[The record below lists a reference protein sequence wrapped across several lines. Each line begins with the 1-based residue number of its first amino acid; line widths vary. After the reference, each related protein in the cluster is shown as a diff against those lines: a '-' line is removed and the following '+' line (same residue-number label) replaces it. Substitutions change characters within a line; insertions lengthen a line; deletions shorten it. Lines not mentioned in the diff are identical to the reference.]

1 MLLKILF
8 IFNPNKL
15 CYLESFHIFA
25 RNQNLKIILTM
36 TISRHFKLAFLSGII
51 GLSAISCSDDD
62 NDIQVLNVPDT
73 YQSPNYDANA
83 ATENLVV
90 DELGTLTSAVN
101 DAEASAPN
109 AGISSI
115 EYPSTLASITESNY
129 KTLIDGW
136 LPELVNAANS
146 SDGFINPGLGNPP
159 DGSDEGGLLGTR
171 LLDEHGLELEQM
183 IEKGSF
189 GSALYNHAITV
200 VNNIK
205 TGEEGFTDPGVID
218 RLVEIHGAQPSFDV
232 SNVTAAATYS
242 RRRSDLDAQ
251 TGFFFDIKENLIT
264 AKAAMEAGPQFN
276 TQRDEA
282 LDEFLLNWEKSNF
295 ATVIFYCKSTIDQLN
310 AAFQLADGEEKDIA
324 LGNAMH
330 AYAEGV
336 AFAHGFKRLSIKQI
350 SDSEIDFILSE
361 LKAVEGENPESYEF
375 LNDISL
381 LQNLDGLITYI
392 QDIYGFTD
400 AEVESFYEN
409 NNP

>member
-1 MLLKILF
+1 MTLTKHLKLTVLIGILGF
-8 IFNPNKL
+8 
-15 CYLESFHIFA
+15 S
-25 RNQNLKIILTM
+25 IL
-36 TISRHFKLAFLSGII
+36 
-51 GLSAISCSDDD
+51 SCSDDD
-62 NDIQVLNVPDT
+62 NDVQTLSIPDN
-73 YQSPNYDANA
+73 YQSANYDANVT
-83 ATENLVV
+83 TENIVV

-115 EYPSTLASITESNY
+115 NYPTTLSSITESNY
-129 KTLIDGW
+129 KMLIEGW

-146 SDGFINPGLGNPP
+146 DDGFVNPGLGNTP

-171 LLDEHGLELEQM
+171 LLDEYGLELEQM
-183 IEKGSF
+183 IQKGSF
-189 GSALYNHAITV
+189 GAALYNHAITV

-205 TGEEGFTDPGVID
+205 SGEEGFTDPGVID
-218 RLVEIHGAQPSFDV
+218 RLVEIHGAQPNFDV
-232 SNVTAAATYS
+232 SEVTAAATYS

-282 LDEFLLNWEKSNF
+282 LDDFLLNWEKSNF
-295 ATVIFYCKSTIDQLN
+295 ATVIYYCNATINQLD
-310 AAFQLADGEEKDIA
+310 AAFDLPGGEEKDIA

-350 SDSEIDFILSE
+350 SDSEIEFILSE
-361 LKAVEGENPESYEF
+361 LKAIEGENPESYEF
-375 LNDISL
+375 LNDITL

-392 QDIYGFTD
+392 QDIYGFSD

>member
-1 MLLKILF
+1 
-8 IFNPNKL
+8 
-15 CYLESFHIFA
+15 
-25 RNQNLKIILTM
+25 M
-36 TISRHFKLAFLSGII
+36 TITKQLQLSLIMSILGFGI
-51 GLSAISCSDDD
+51 LSCSDDD
-62 NDIQVLNVPDT
+62 NDMQVLNVPDT
-73 YQSPNYDANA
+73 YQSANYDANA

-90 DELGTLTSAVN
+90 DELGSLTSAVN
-101 DAEASAPN
+101 SAEASAPN

-115 EYPSTLASITESNY
+115 TYPSTLASITENNY
-129 KTLIDGW
+129 KTLVEGW
-136 LPELVNAANS
+136 LPELVNASNS
-146 SDGFINPGLGNPP
+146 TDGFINPGLGNSP

-171 LLDEHGLELEQM
+171 LLDEYGLELEQM
-183 IEKGSF
+183 VEKGSF

-200 VNNIK
+200 INNIK

-218 RLVEIHGAQPSFDV
+218 RLVEIHGTQPNFDV
-232 SNVTAAATYS
+232 SEVTAAATYS

-251 TGFFFDIKENLIT
+251 TGFFFSIKQNLIT

-282 LDEFLLNWEKSNF
+282 LDAFLLNWEKSNF

-310 AAFQLADGEEKDIA
+310 AAFQLPDGEEKDIA

-350 SDSEIDFILSE
+350 SDGEIDFILAE
-361 LKAVEGENPESYEF
+361 LKAVEDQNPESYDF

-381 LQNLDGLITYI
+381 LQNLEDLITYI
-392 QDIYGFTD
+392 QDIYGFSD
-400 AEVESFYEN
+400 AEVEGFYEN

>member
-1 MLLKILF
+1 MIVK
-8 IFNPNKL
+8 
-15 CYLESFHIFA
+15 
-25 RNQNLKIILTM
+25 RT
-36 TISRHFKLAFLSGII
+36 KLAMMSSLVAFSFL
-51 GLSAISCSDDD
+51 SCSDDD
-62 NDIQVLNVPDT
+62 NDMPSLNVSDT
-73 YQSPNYDANA
+73 YVSQNYATNT
-83 ATENLVV
+83 ATEDMVV
-90 DELGTLTSAVN
+90 VELSTLTTAVN
-101 DAEASAPN
+101 DAEAAAPS

-115 EYPSTLASITESNY
+115 NYPSTLASITESNY
-129 KTLIDGW
+129 KTLIEGW

-146 SDGFINPGLGNPP
+146 TDGFINPGFGNTP
-159 DGSDEGGLLGTR
+159 DGSDQGGLLGSR
-171 LLDEHGLELEQM
+171 LLDEYGLELEQM
-183 IEKGSF
+183 IQKGSF
-189 GSALYNHAITV
+189 GTALYNHAITV
-200 VNNIK
+200 VNHIK
-205 TGEEGFTDPGVID
+205 SGEEGFTDPGAID

-232 SNVTAAATYS
+232 SDVTAAATYS

-251 TGFFFDIKENLIT
+251 SGFFFDIKNNLIT
-264 AKAAMEAGPQFN
+264 AKAAMEAGSQFDV
-276 TQRDEA
+276 QRDEA
-282 LDEFLLNWEKSNF
+282 LDQFLLNWEKSNF

-310 AAFQLADGEEKDIA
+310 AAFQLGDGEEKDIA

-361 LKAVEGENPESYEF
+361 LKAVEGQNPESYEF
-375 LNDISL
+375 LNDNSL